1 MTTEPVETIPIKLDA
16 HGVARIGDTRLTL
29 DVLAVEWNGGATPE
43 QIVEQFPSLAL
54 ADVYAVIA
62 WMLRHPDELSAYLAG
77 GNVAVDEVI
86 RLVEATGQQAGLR
99 ARLLTRRSDSAPR

>member
-16 HGVARIGDTRLTL
+16 HGVARIGDSRLTL
-29 DVLAVEWNGGATPE
+29 DVLAIEWNGGATPE

-62 WMLRHPDELSAYLAG
+62 WMLRHPDELSAYLADG
-77 GNVAVDEVI
+77 SAAVEEVV
-86 RLVEATGQQAGLR
+86 RKVEAAGKQAGLR
-99 ARLLTRRSDSAPR
+99 ARLRARRSEAPQ